1 MSASPTAPRSSHC
14 AQLHYL
20 PRCDTIRSP
29 KHDYLGRHR
38 ALTIVAPTLTIVE
51 IRSLLLGT
59 FVDDKRADELMM
71 CVCAICSIGD
81 RRKCVWRWYW
91 IIRRCACL
99 FFVCGK
105 PRVATRNTP
114 PAPGWVLGALAIGPS
129 TPGFSNSRIR
139 APPPTCIY
147 VAWGLVLVRGAGSTN
162 VSTKSFIFLFFLVRN
177 KKVTGPGRPKSR
189 FAQFELSSN

>member
-139 APPPTCIY
+139 APPHVHPRSP
-147 VAWGLVLVRGAGSTN
+147 GSRPSSLRGPN
-162 VSTKSFIFLFFLVRN
+162 EEFYKKKLKTKKLRLL
-177 KKVTGPGRPKSR
+177 
-189 FAQFELSSN
+189 ED